1 VTPALQGVR
10 VSDVSTVLAAPVAAT
25 MLGDFGAEVVKMEQP
40 TVGDMTRRR
49 AKQPG
54 GPRATAGTEKY
65 DPRPRPCVTP
75 EFRSAIHLRSEAT
88 RYAAQRRQS
97 NTWPPIQVPPS
108 RRIDRC

>member
-10 VSDVSTVLAAPVAAT
+10 VLDVSTVLAAPVAAT

-54 GPRATAGTEKY
+54 G
-65 DPRPRPCVTP
+65 
-75 EFRSAIHLRSEAT
+75 
-88 RYAAQRRQS
+88 AASHGRH
-97 NTWPPIQVPPS
+97 
-108 RRIDRC
+108 

>member
-10 VSDVSTVLAAPVAAT
+10 VLDVSTVLAAPVAET

-54 GPRATAGTEKY
+54 GREPRQA
-65 DPRPRPCVTP
+65 
-75 EFRSAIHLRSEAT
+75 LRSTTHA
-88 RYAAQRRQS
+88 RAHA
-97 NTWPPIQVPPS
+97 
-108 RRIDRC
+108 